1 MPLADYQA
9 EHLFLLVGENPLP
22 NYVAART
29 LLTQGGK
36 VYFVYSHRT
45 TEQKSLLKKELEN
58 DAIKNF
64 DYVDLGSRGD
74 KATKRL
80 AG

>member
-22 NYVAART
+22 NYVAPRT

-36 VYFVYSHRT
+36 AYFVYSHRT

-64 DYVDLGSRGD
+64 DYVDLGNDESN
-74 KATKRL
+74 ATR
-80 AG
+80 